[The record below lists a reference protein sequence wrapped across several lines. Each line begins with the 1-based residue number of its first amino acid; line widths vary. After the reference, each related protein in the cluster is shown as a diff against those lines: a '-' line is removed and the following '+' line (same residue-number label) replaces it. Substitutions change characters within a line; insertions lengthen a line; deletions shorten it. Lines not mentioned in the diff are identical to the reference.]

1 MTENIYTK
9 DAAREDLC
17 RFLAACYY
25 EPAVEFTEE
34 RLFDSIVAAAEAI
47 DADLGAAARRLRE
60 AFAADDLQTL
70 LVDHTRLFVGPST
83 PAVMPYASFWLT
95 EDMSQRQAATQLVLD
110 LYAEGGFDIGEDF
123 RELPDHIAAELEF
136 LYLLVFKCN
145 QAENESERV
154 ATTALLRR
162 FVAEH
167 LDRWIDAFASAVT
180 AQAQCAFYRELAT
193 LTHDFV
199 RREAAAA

>member
-1 MTENIYTK
+1 MTENTYPK
-9 DAAREDLC
+9 DAAREDLS

-25 EPAVEFTEE
+25 EPAAEFSEE
-34 RLFDSIVAAAEAI
+34 HLFDSIVAAADAI
-47 DADLGAAARRLRE
+47 DANLGGAARRLRE
-60 AFAADDLQTL
+60 AFNAQDLQTL

-83 PAVMPYASFWLT
+83 PAAMPYASFWLT
-95 EDMSQRQAATQLVLD
+95 EDASQRHEATLKVLD
-110 LYAEGGFDIGEDF
+110 LYAEGGFDIGDDF

-162 FVAEH
+162 FVIEH
-167 LDRWIDAFASAVT
+167 LDRWIDAFASAVV
-180 AQAQCAFYRELAT
+180 AQAQCAFYRELAA
-193 LTHDFV
+193 LTRDFV
-199 RREAAAA
+199 HREATAS

>member
-1 MTENIYTK
+1 MTDNAYSEVV
-9 DAAREDLC
+9 AREDLC

-34 RLFDSIVAAAEAI
+34 HMFDSIVAAAEAL
-47 DADLGAAARRLRE
+47 DPGLATGARRLRE
-60 AFAADDLQTL
+60 AFNAQDLQTL

-95 EDMSQRQAATQLVLD
+95 GDASLRHEATMKVLE

-162 FVAEH
+162 FAAEH

-180 AQAQCAFYRELAT
+180 AQAQCAFYRELAA
-193 LTHDFV
+193 LTRDFV